1 VNRQIRGLGI
11 GLAVLFV
18 ALFVQLN
25 WLQVVDAKHLNDS
38 PGNSRAVVRD
48 FVQPRGAI
56 QTSDNVVIAESNPS
70 NDDFKRQRTYPEG
83 ALFGHL
89 TGYFSFTYGTEGVER
104 TYNDALTGRDQK
116 FSLDRLSDILLQ
128 KERSANVTLSVS
140 KSLQQVAAQAL
151 GTRKGAVVALDP
163 RNGAVLAMADY
174 PADDPNPLAGHN
186 QGAVRDAWTALNDDP
201 AKPLLPRAYRERYF
215 PGSSFKVVTAATGLA
230 TGTATVSQPVYPFVS
245 QIALPQTTQPLRN
258 FGGEVCGGPLPEAL
272 RVSCNTSFAQ
282 LGLDI
287 GADKL
292 AAGAQSFGFTK
303 VPPIDLP
310 FAQPST
316 FPTGAELARNKPAL
330 AKSAIGQQDVAAT
343 PLQMALVAAGIANGG
358 VVMTPHVMAE
368 VRDSEGRV
376 VETYQPKPWT
386 TAVPPDVAHT
396 VRDMMIGVV
405 RGGTGTRAQIPGVTV
420 AGKTGTA
427 QTGRDTS
434 HTWFVSFAP
443 AENPTIAVAVIIED
457 QPNVNEATGGTVAAP
472 IARAVMCEFLRVPCG

>member
-25 WLQVVDAKHLNDS
+25 WLQVVDAKRLNDN
-38 PGNSRAVVRD
+38 PGNSRTVVRD
-48 FVQPRGAI
+48 FAQPRGNI
-56 QTSDNVVIAESNPS
+56 QTSDGAVVAVSTPT
-70 NDDFKRQRTYPEG
+70 NDGFERQRSYPEG

-116 FSLDRLSDILLQ
+116 FSLNRLSDVLLQ
-128 KERSANVTLSVS
+128 KDHSANVTLTVS
-140 KSLQQVAAQAL
+140 KSLQEVATRAL
-151 GTRKGAVVALDP
+151 GQRKGAVVALDP
-163 RNGAVLAMADY
+163 HTGAVLAMADY

-186 QGAVRDAWTALNDDP
+186 QSAVRDAWTALNADP
-201 AKPLLPRAYRERYF
+201 GKPLLPRTYRERYF

-230 TGTATVSQPVYPFVS
+230 TGAATVTQPVYPFVS
-245 QIALPQTTQPLRN
+245 SIPLPQTSQPLSN

-272 RVSCNTSFAQ
+272 RVSCNTSFAR

-292 AAGAQSFGFTK
+292 EAGAQAFGFTK
-303 VPPIDLP
+303 APPIDLP
-310 FAQPST
+310 FARPST
-316 FPTGAELARNKPAL
+316 FPTAAELARNKPAL

-343 PLQMALVAAGIANGG
+343 PLQMALVAAGIANDG

-376 VETYQPKPWT
+376 IETYQPKPWT
-386 TAVPPDVAHT
+386 TAVPPDVAHS

-405 RGGTGTRAQIPGVTV
+405 KGGTGTLAQIPGVTV

-427 QTGRDTS
+427 QTGRDTT
-434 HTWFVSFAP
+434 HTWFVAFAP
-443 AENPTIAVAVIIED
+443 AENPRVAVAVIVED

-472 IARAVMCEFLRVPCG
+472 IAKQVMQAALGAP

>member
-18 ALFVQLN
+18 ALFLQLN
-25 WLQVVDAKHLNDS
+25 WLQVVDAKRLNDN

-48 FVQPRGAI
+48 FVQPRGSI
-56 QTSDNVVIAESNPS
+56 QTSDGAVIAVSTPTT
-70 NDDFKRQRTYPEG
+70 DDFERQRSYPEG

-104 TYNDALTGRDQK
+104 TYNDALTGRDRK

-128 KERSANVTLSVS
+128 KEHSANVTLTVS
-140 KSLQQVAAQAL
+140 KSLQQVATQAL
-151 GTRKGAVVALDP
+151 GRRKGAVVALDP
-163 RNGAVLAMADY
+163 HTGAVLAMADY

-186 QGAVRDAWTALNDDP
+186 QTAVREAWTALNDDP

-230 TGTATVSQPVYPFVS
+230 TGTATVTQPVYPFVS
-245 QIALPQTTQPLRN
+245 SIPLPQTTQPLSN

-272 RVSCNTSFAQ
+272 RVSCNTSFAR
-282 LGLDI
+282 LGLDL

-292 AAGAQSFGFTK
+292 EAGAQAFGFTK
-303 VPPIDLP
+303 TPPIDLP
-310 FAQPST
+310 FARPST
-316 FPTGAELARNKPAL
+316 FPTAAELARNKPAL

-343 PLQMALVAAGIANGG
+343 PLQMALVAAGIANDG

-386 TAVPPDVAHT
+386 TAVPADVAHT

-405 RGGTGTRAQIPGVTV
+405 KGGTGTLAQIPGVTV

-427 QTGRDTS
+427 QTGRDTT
-434 HTWFVSFAP
+434 HTWFVAFAP
-443 AENPTIAVAVIIED
+443 AENPRIAVAVIVED

-472 IARAVMCEFLRVPCG
+472 IAKQVITAALGTP

>member
-11 GLAVLFV
+11 GLSVLFV
-18 ALFVQLN
+18 ALFLQLN
-25 WLQVVDAKHLNDS
+25 WLQVVDAGNLNNH

-56 QTSDNVVIAESNPS
+56 QTSDGTVIAVSTPT
-70 NDDFKRQRTYPEG
+70 NDSFERQRSYPEG

-89 TGYFSFTYGTEGVER
+89 TGYFSFTYGTDGVER
-104 TYNDALTGRDQK
+104 TYNDALTGRNQK
-116 FSLDRLSDILLQ
+116 LSLDRLSDVLLK

-140 KSLQQVAAQAL
+140 KALQQVASEAL
-151 GTRKGAVVALDP
+151 GQRKGAVVALDP
-163 RNGAVLAMADY
+163 RSGAMLAMADY
-174 PADDPNPLAGHN
+174 PVGDPNPLAGHN
-186 QGAVRDAWTALNDDP
+186 QAEVRDAWTALNDDP
-201 AKPLLPRAYRERYF
+201 AKPLLPRSYRDRYF

-230 TGTATVSQPVYPFVS
+230 TGTATVTQPVYPNLS
-245 QIALPQTTQPLRN
+245 QLDLPQGSPPLKN
-258 FGGEVCGGPLPEAL
+258 FGGEVCGGTLPEAL

-282 LGLDI
+282 LGLDL

-292 AAGAQSFGFTK
+292 EAGAQSFGFTK

-310 FAQPST
+310 FARPST
-316 FPTGAELARNKPAL
+316 FPTTAELARDKPAQ
-330 AKSAIGQQDVAAT
+330 AKSAIGQQDVSAT
-343 PLQMALVAAGIANGG
+343 PLQMALVAAGIANDG

-376 VETYQPKPWT
+376 VDKYEPKPWT
-386 TAVPPDVAHT
+386 TAVSPEVAHT

-405 RGGTGTRAQIPGVTV
+405 EGGTGTLAQIPGVTV

-434 HTWFVSFAP
+434 HTWFIAFAP
-443 AENPTIAVAVIIED
+443 AEDPKIAVAVILED
-457 QPNVNEATGGTVAAP
+457 QPNVNEATGGTLAAP
-472 IARAVMCEFLRVPCG
+472 VAKTVIQAALGTR

>member
-1 VNRQIRGLGI
+1 MNRQIRGLGI

-25 WLQVVDAKHLNDS
+25 WLQVVDAKRLNDN

-56 QTSDNVVIAESNPS
+56 QTSDGAVIAESTPT
-70 NDDFKRQRTYPEG
+70 NDDFQRQRSYPEG

-89 TGYFSFTYGTEGVER
+89 TGYFSFTYGTDGVER

-116 FSLDRLSDILLQ
+116 FRLDRLSDILLQ
-128 KERSANVTLSVS
+128 KEHSANVTLSVS
-140 KSLQQVAAQAL
+140 KALQQVATQAL
-151 GTRKGAVVALDP
+151 GPRKGAVVALNP
-163 RNGAVLAMADY
+163 RTGAILAMADY

-186 QGAVRDAWTALNDDP
+186 QAAVRDAWTALNNDP
-201 AKPLLPRAYRERYF
+201 AKPLLPRSYRERYF
-215 PGSSFKVVTAATGLA
+215 PGSSFKVVTASTGLA
-230 TGTATVSQPVYPFVS
+230 TGTATVTQPVYPFVS
-245 QIALPQTTQPLRN
+245 QIALPQTTQPLKN
-258 FGGEVCGGPLPEAL
+258 FGNEVCGGPLPEAL

-303 VPPIDLP
+303 TPPIDLP

-316 FPTGAELARNKPAL
+316 FPTAAALARDKPAL

-343 PLQMALVAAGIANGG
+343 PLQMALVAAGIANDG
-358 VVMTPHVMAE
+358 VVMTPHVMTE

-376 VETYQPKPWT
+376 IQTYEPKAWT

-405 RGGTGTRAQIPGVTV
+405 KGGTGTLAQIPGVTV

-443 AENPTIAVAVIIED
+443 AQDPKVAVAVIVED

-472 IARAVMCEFLRVPCG
+472 IAKAVMQAALAGP